1 MYCLTV
7 LAVADGADDD
17 VAVEEEEAV
26 LLAVWVL
33 DAAEELVDVEVA
45 SSDIVVTLTVG
56 KPCVL
61 VVLVDV
67 EVDEELDDV
76 EEEED
81 EKEELDD
88 ELDEALDEVEEEED
102 EELVVT
108 VTDVDNVEEPEVVA
122 DVVRL
127 VTELEVV
134 EDVVVRLVVRVELV
148 DAPPTVADLEVDD
161 VETPSQVP
169 KRDWQPAPQ

>member
-1 MYCLTV
+1 MV

-33 DAAEELVDVEVA
+33 DAAEELADVEVA
-45 SSDIVVTLTVG
+45 SSDIVVTVTVG
-56 KPCVL
+56 RPCVL

-67 EVDEELDDV
+67 EV
-76 EEEED
+76 
-81 EKEELDD
+81 DD

-102 EELVVT
+102 EELVV
-108 VTDVDNVEEPEVVA
+108 VITDVDDVKEPEVVVVD

-148 DAPPTVADLEVDD
+148 DEPPAVADLEVDD